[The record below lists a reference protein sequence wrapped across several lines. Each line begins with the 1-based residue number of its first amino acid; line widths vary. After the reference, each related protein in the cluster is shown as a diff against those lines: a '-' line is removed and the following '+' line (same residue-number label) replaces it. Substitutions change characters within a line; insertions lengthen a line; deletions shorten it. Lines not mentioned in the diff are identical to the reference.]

1 MRTAA
6 YKVGVASDRRRR
18 QNVQGTFFVISGK
31 IFPDVKNAPFRIH
44 TEAYKVGVAPHGVCT
59 ENKKIVI
66 NQKVPHIIYS

>member
-31 IFPDVKNAPFRIH
+31 IFSDVKNAPFRIYP
-44 TEAYKVGVAPHGVCT
+44 EAYNVVVAPRGICT

-66 NQKVPHIIYS
+66 NQKVPHII